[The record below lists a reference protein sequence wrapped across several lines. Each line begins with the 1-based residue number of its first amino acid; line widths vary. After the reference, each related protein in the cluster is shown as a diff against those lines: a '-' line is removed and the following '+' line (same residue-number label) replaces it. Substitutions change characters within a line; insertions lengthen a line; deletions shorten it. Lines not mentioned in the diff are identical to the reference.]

1 MFTYVEN
8 FYNNANQIYEI
19 VSKLDYKQETFG
31 LQIKDFYLVPQGI
44 DEGFSQILGKK
55 INLGEKS
62 GLFRKPYEFIHFEN
76 FNPKSLYL
84 GIIALSDIKFYTYK
98 HKEKNYHQVIDLK
111 ENVQDFIVKNCNNK
125 DLWDVASQVN
135 MSAGDIIL
143 VKPWCW
149 HSLDSGLVNIFY
161 IETEEQISNDSTS
174 VMVEVHCEKP
184 TQPIENNLPSV
195 ETDPTPDTCFSK
207 GTC

>member
-8 FYNNANQIYEI
+8 FYSNANQIHEI

-44 DEGFSQILGKK
+44 EEGFSQILGKK
-55 INLGEKS
+55 MTLGEKS
-62 GLFRKPYEFIHFEN
+62 GAFRKPYEFIHFEN
-76 FNPKSLYL
+76 FNPKSVYL
-84 GIIALSDIKFYTYK
+84 AIIALSDIKFYTYK
-98 HKEKNYHQVIDLK
+98 HKEKNYYQVTDLK
-111 ENVQDFIVKNCNNK
+111 ENLEEFIVKNCNTK
-125 DLWDVASQVN
+125 HLWDVTCQIN
-135 MSAGDIIL
+135 MSAGDMVL

-161 IETEEQISNDSTS
+161 LETEEPISNMSNS
-174 VMVEVHCEKP
+174 VKVEVHSRD
-184 TQPIENNLPSV
+184 NLQTTETNPAIV